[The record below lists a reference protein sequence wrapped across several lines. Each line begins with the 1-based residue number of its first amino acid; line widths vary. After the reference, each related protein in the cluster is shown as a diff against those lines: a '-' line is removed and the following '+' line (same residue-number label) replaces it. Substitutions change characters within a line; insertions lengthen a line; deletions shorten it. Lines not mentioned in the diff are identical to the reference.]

1 MDTRE
6 IAKEL
11 AIACLSHA
19 HFAATFRPVPA
30 VEYEDVGERVGGFHN
45 SIAKALKGDF
55 GFIRVNKLKHRI
67 QSGPLNKDIIGWS

>member
-19 HFAATFRPVPA
+19 HFAATFRPVPTVDYKDA
-30 VEYEDVGERVGGFHN
+30 GESVGEFYNG
-45 SIAKALKGDF
+45 IWKALQKQVSASSES
-55 GFIRVNKLKHRI
+55 I
-67 QSGPLNKDIIGWS
+67 S

>member
-19 HFAATFRPVPA
+19 HFAATFRPVPTVDYKEA
-30 VEYEDVGERVGGFHN
+30 GERVGEFCNG
-45 SIAKALKGDF
+45 IWKALRKEVSDSSESTG
-55 GFIRVNKLKHRI
+55 
-67 QSGPLNKDIIGWS
+67 

>member
-19 HFAATFRPVPA
+19 HFAATFRPVPT
-30 VEYEDVGERVGGFHN
+30 VEYKDAGERVGEFYNGIWKVLQKEF
-45 SIAKALKGDF
+45 SDSSELE
-55 GFIRVNKLKHRI
+55 
-67 QSGPLNKDIIGWS
+67 S

>member
-19 HFAATFRPVPA
+19 HFAATFRPVPTVDYRDA
-30 VEYEDVGERVGGFHN
+30 GERVGEFYNGVW
-45 SIAKALKGDF
+45 KALQKELSD
-55 GFIRVNKLKHRI
+55 
-67 QSGPLNKDIIGWS
+67 SSESAS

>member
-19 HFAATFRPVPA
+19 HFAATFRPIPTVD
-30 VEYEDVGERVGGFHN
+30 YEDAGGSAGEFYNG
-45 SIAKALKGDF
+45 IWEALQKEILD
-55 GFIRVNKLKHRI
+55 
-67 QSGPLNKDIIGWS
+67 SSESTS

>member
-19 HFAATFRPVPA
+19 HFDPTFRPVPTVDYKEA
-30 VEYEDVGERVGGFHN
+30 NESVG
-45 SIAKALKGDF
+45 
-55 GFIRVNKLKHRI
+55 
-67 QSGPLNKDIIGWS
+67 

>member
-19 HFAATFRPVPA
+19 HFAATFRPVPTVDYRDA
-30 VEYEDVGERVGGFHN
+30 GERVGEFYNG
-45 SIAKALKGDF
+45 IWKALKKEISD
-55 GFIRVNKLKHRI
+55 
-67 QSGPLNKDIIGWS
+67 SSESTS

>member
-19 HFAATFRPVPA
+19 HFAATFRPVPT
-30 VEYEDVGERVGGFHN
+30 VEYKDAGERVGEFYNG
-45 SIAKALKGDF
+45 IWKA
-55 GFIRVNKLKHRI
+55 IRKEI
-67 QSGPLNKDIIGWS
+67 SDSSEPES

>member
-19 HFAATFRPVPA
+19 HFAATFRPVPTVDYRDA
-30 VEYEDVGERVGGFHN
+30 GERVGEFYNGVW
-45 SIAKALKGDF
+45 KALQKELSD
-55 GFIRVNKLKHRI
+55 
-67 QSGPLNKDIIGWS
+67 SSESTS

>member
-19 HFAATFRPVPA
+19 HFTATFRPVPTVDYKEA
-30 VEYEDVGERVGGFHN
+30 GESVGEFYNG
-45 SIAKALKGDF
+45 IWKALRKEISD
-55 GFIRVNKLKHRI
+55 
-67 QSGPLNKDIIGWS
+67 SSESTS

>member
-19 HFAATFRPVPA
+19 HFAATFRPVPTVDYKEA
-30 VEYEDVGERVGGFHN
+30 GERVGEFYNG
-45 SIAKALKGDF
+45 IWKALRKEVSDSSESTG
-55 GFIRVNKLKHRI
+55 
-67 QSGPLNKDIIGWS
+67 